1 MGSISA
7 PQDPDEMRY
16 WREQASPFRFIYDA
30 ARARDAELSAS
41 GRKPIFGGLL
51 SKEAGNYGASTN
63 EWEVDNNL
71 GGVLAGLLAPV
82 LKAFDAP
89 SSAYQGFIPEQD
101 LIPEVMGTAGLA
113 MGGGAAIPSPAGS
126 LRSGSLRQGNDTS
139 NLFPDDM
146 YHLLRGEDDA
156 VLENDVFD
164 TSRSTTRFDRLG
176 THVGTQKAAED
187 RNTAFFG
194 DNDLAAEAL
203 RSSDQISGYRTAATF
218 PLKVR
223 TDKPFLG
230 KDGQVMSEGEVRA
243 AMLNYADQN
252 NIADL
257 DVAME
262 AFRKDLT
269 DNGFTHVPYVNNIEG
284 RGSVSAIMLGDRT
297 SGDPAVIRSRFAEFK
312 DPYSPNIMAA
322 NKSASGG
329 LLSAA
334 IGSQQKA
341 DAPFDMGGGGGAASS
356 VDTRVPYSRSGSE
369 IADRL
374 QDIPSAKTALGIDD
388 VAPAGMFTTIKA
400 QQPNILR
407 EHSSEGFLSD
417 ELVAPTPTSI
427 SDYLN
432 RTSMA
437 IVGDNTGRHTVTG
450 EGGKAFDTPV
460 DSMAG
465 FQYIDVPGQGYAG
478 AQSASSSKYRSALEA
493 DDPFYNS
500 FLMAE
505 RSGDFSQH
513 VNDIYGQMFKVSNIE
528 ASDVDSIDSSIRRIG
543 MSKIVKVLD
552 DAGNVVKKPDGS
564 AKTKSITVYPFEDFT
579 SVKDPAALG
588 NYLQGLPTGT
598 QRAAFIKGMDK
609 AGLHKMGVP
618 KVADARIAAADPDQI
633 GMDWGTVGYRT
644 FTPDLEG
651 GLLKT
656 TPAQSTTYDTGIDKI
671 GNSQTLLGQ
680 GSRGIP
686 ANLFYRDL
694 AESQREKGTGG
705 GLIMTSPDYK
715 IYEGS
720 PKRAQQ
726 VIDSLAVETIDT
738 FLEMEKRFGR
748 EQAIKYANDVVSSG
762 KVTSSVIE
770 AARKA
775 NAPSWMI
782 AALATSA
789 GLLGSNVLNDG
800 QSEEGP
806 I

>member
-1 MGSISA
+1 MGILSA
-7 PQDPDEMRY
+7 SQDPDEMRY

-30 ARARDAELSAS
+30 ARKRDAELSAS
-41 GRKPIFGGLL
+41 GRKPTLGGLM
-51 SKEAGNYGASTN
+51 SKEAGDYGLSTN

-71 GGVLAGLLAPV
+71 GGVLAGLLSPV
-82 LKAFDAP
+82 LKAAD
-89 SSAYQGFIPEQD
+89 SVYSAYKGRIPEED
-101 LIPEVMGTAGLA
+101 LIPEVMGIASLA
-113 MGGGAAIPSPAGS
+113 MGSGAASS
-126 LRSGSLRQGNDTS
+126 LRKVGELDPEAPTS
-139 NLFPDDM
+139 NF
-146 YHLLRGEDDA
+146 GEDWSDVNHWSQSNDYFDDFDFNKMKTGTRNLGPHVGTAAAAEARKLGVEGQTGGLTYPLKGDLRKPFNNPKTGEIWEEVDLEEFLSNVADENNLDRSLEAPKFMRQRLAAEGYTNIPYKNGVEDINSTSNIMLIDRPNKSDA
-156 VLENDVFD
+156 VLRNDD
-164 TSRSTTRFDRLG
+164 ARFDNSN
-176 THVGTQKAAED
+176 
-187 RNTAFFG
+187 RN
-194 DNDLAAEAL
+194 L
-203 RSSDQISGYRTAATF
+203 RNLSF
-218 PLKVR
+218 
-223 TDKPFLG
+223 
-230 KDGQVMSEGEVRA
+230 
-243 AMLNYADQN
+243 
-252 NIADL
+252 
-257 DVAME
+257 
-262 AFRKDLT
+262 
-269 DNGFTHVPYVNNIEG
+269 
-284 RGSVSAIMLGDRT
+284 
-297 SGDPAVIRSRFAEFK
+297 
-312 DPYSPNIMAA
+312 A

-329 LLSAA
+329 FLSAA

-341 DAPFDMGGGGGAASS
+341 DAPFDMGGGGGAAPLL
-356 VDTRVPYSRSGSE
+356 DTRVPYSRSGSE
-369 IADRL
+369 IANRL

-417 ELVAPTPTSI
+417 ELIAPTPTSI

-450 EGGKAFDTPV
+450 EGGKAFDTPI

-478 AQSASSSKYRSALEA
+478 AQSASSSKYKSALEA

-528 ASDVDSIDSSIRRIG
+528 ASDVDSIDNSIRRIG

-726 VIDSLAVETIDT
+726 VIDNLAVETIDT

-748 EQAIKYANDVVSSG
+748 KQAIKYANDVVSSG

-800 QSEEGP
+800 QSEKGP